1 MKPDDQAV
9 PAIVFALSTKDGGL
23 RAYPGPPEAAA
34 HCRAADVRN
43 RAWLFFAD
51 DGSPL
56 EARFV
61 PPLAASNT
69 YELHRAMSGRWLQER
84 LAEVKKVEGGGL
96 TTVAELVE
104 TLKMNRGKRIAAQG
118 KRQRVEC
125 SAPGR

>member
-1 MKPDDQAV
+1 MGASPEVTVAEV
-9 PAIVFALSTKDGGL
+9 PATVFALATKDGGL
-23 RAYPGPPEAAA
+23 RAFPGAQEAQA
-34 HCRAADVRN
+34 HCKAADVRK
-43 RAWLFFAD
+43 RGWLFFSD

-84 LAEVKKVEGGGL
+84 LAEVRKVEGGGL

-104 TLKMNRGKRIAAQG
+104 MLKVNRGKRIAAQG
-118 KRQRVEC
+118 KH
-125 SAPGR
+125 